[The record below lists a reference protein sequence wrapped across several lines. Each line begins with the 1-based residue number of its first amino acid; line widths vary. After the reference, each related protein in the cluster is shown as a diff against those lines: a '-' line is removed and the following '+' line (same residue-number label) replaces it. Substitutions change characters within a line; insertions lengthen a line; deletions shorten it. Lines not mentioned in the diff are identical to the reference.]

1 LKLQSSVFSIPT
13 ALTNPIDSSDFVSLL
28 SNTSRLSNACASL
41 PAALRDS
48 EQHCAHHRRRDD
60 KFPAYSVGHWV
71 SVVYFSVR
79 LGPFESTH
87 PLGEQREEVIMIA
100 LRNLV
105 ATWVRSATAVLGTVV
120 FAPFLVFAD
129 SIPVTPEQ
137 ISVTP
142 QPTLPTFQ
150 EVGKAGAMPF
160 VLTVK
165 NISKTQTIGVKA
177 SNPISAVI
185 VSNVEIGHVD
195 RSDTLVP
202 PSAFSSTTCIKP
214 NGLPVLL
221 APGRTCTFT
230 YLLTPVAGPPCPDKN
245 EEPCDSGATTIK
257 FTVNP
262 SLGPSVSTEP
272 TFIVEDVPKTAEPA
286 SLILFAF
293 GALGLAG
300 CKWLRTIK
308 PVHMQGF

>member
-1 LKLQSSVFSIPT
+1 M
-13 ALTNPIDSSDFVSLL
+13 FV
-28 SNTSRLSNACASL
+28 
-41 PAALRDS
+41 
-48 EQHCAHHRRRDD
+48 Q
-60 KFPAYSVGHWV
+60 
-71 SVVYFSVR
+71 
-79 LGPFESTH
+79 
-87 PLGEQREEVIMIA
+87 
-100 LRNLV
+100 RNLV
-105 ATWVRSATAVLGTVV
+105 TTWVRSATAALGTVA
-120 FAPFLVFAD
+120 FAPFLGFAD
-129 SIPVTPEQ
+129 SIPVIPEQ

-142 QPTLPTFQ
+142 QPILPAFQ
-150 EVGKAGAMPF
+150 EVGEAGAMPF

-185 VSNVEIGHVD
+185 VSQVEIGHVD

-202 PSAFSSTTCIKP
+202 PSTFSSTTCIKP

-230 YLLTPVAGPPCPDKN
+230 YRLTPVAGPPCPDKN

-300 CKWLRTIK
+300 CKWFRTIK
-308 PVHMQGF
+308 PVHMLSS

>member
-1 LKLQSSVFSIPT
+1 M
-13 ALTNPIDSSDFVSLL
+13 FV
-28 SNTSRLSNACASL
+28 
-41 PAALRDS
+41 
-48 EQHCAHHRRRDD
+48 
-60 KFPAYSVGHWV
+60 
-71 SVVYFSVR
+71 
-79 LGPFESTH
+79 
-87 PLGEQREEVIMIA
+87 

-105 ATWVRSATAVLGTVV
+105 TTWVLSATAALGTVV
-120 FAPFLVFAD
+120 FAPFLGFAD
-129 SIPVTPEQ
+129 SIAVTPEQ

-142 QPTLPTFQ
+142 QPILPAFQ
-150 EVGKAGAMPF
+150 EVGEAGAMPF

-185 VSNVEIGHVD
+185 VSQVEIGHVD

-202 PSAFSSTTCIKP
+202 PSGFSSNTCIKP

-221 APGRTCTFT
+221 APRGTCTFT

-262 SLGPSVSTEP
+262 SLGKSVSTEP
-272 TFIVEDVPKTAEPA
+272 TFIVEDVPKTPEPA
-286 SLILFAF
+286 TLILLAF
-293 GALGLAG
+293 GALGLTGCQLFRTRKAG
-300 CKWLRTIK
+300 HLISQVRPSTHIGGFRVRT
-308 PVHMQGF
+308 